1 MFKENVAYEFKDADS
16 LAEFK
21 QSHPSNARMAAEI
34 MVQGGKFF
42 AKMEYDNDVGG
53 IFNAYSYSN
62 PDAILLAYYDEEVCI
77 YGNEFEFFKEV
88 NKRPIVDF
96 DTAVEIVKSVIGEL
110 DTKTLA
116 VLKLVKYEMQK

>member
-1 MFKENVAYEFKDADS
+1 
-16 LAEFK
+16 
-21 QSHPSNARMAAEI
+21 MAAEI
-34 MVQGGKFF
+34 MSRGGKFF

-62 PDAILLAYYDEEVCI
+62 PDIILFAYDDEEVCV

-88 NKRPIVDF
+88 DEKPIVDF
-96 DTAVEIVKSVIGEL
+96 DTAVEIVKGVVGEL